1 MTKHNDTITK
11 QLLSQLPHYT
21 LGLDWQ
27 GVYRA
32 AKKRGESDD
41 YARFLA
47 DEHCRLNRLPAEPPL
62 VFSEE

>member
-21 LGLDWQ
+21 PGLNW
-27 GVYRA
+27 GAVHRA
-32 AKKRGESDD
+32 AKKRGETDD

-47 DEHCRLNRLPAEPPL
+47 DEHCRLNKLPAEPPL
-62 VFSEE
+62 IFAE